1 MLSHVNQAY
10 KKEVYVCAHE
20 SRTNASLM
28 SIEIEE
34 ENKPVM
40 FDDIFD
46 ESQSGIMP
54 FWLKVRVQ
62 SHLLLASQSGYQS
75 MRVSTR

>member
-1 MLSHVNQAY
+1 MLHTHHNDD
-10 KKEVYVCAHE
+10 
-20 SRTNASLM
+20 SLM

-34 ENKPVM
+34 ENELVM

-54 FWLKVRVQ
+54 FWLK
-62 SHLLLASQSGYQS
+62 
-75 MRVSTR
+75 STRSVLLPAFVVMSG